1 MKKIIEL
8 INVEKKYKS
17 KVILKNV
24 NYSFYESKLY
34 VIKGKSGAGKTTLMS
49 IIGLINKLT
58 SGEIIIDGH
67 MVSDLKDSDKSKIRN
82 KTIGFVFQNYF
93 LHPYLNALDN
103 VKLPLYAN
111 DDIFDEK
118 KVFNLFS
125 KLDIKNFCSSFPRE
139 MSGGECQRVAIAR
152 ALVNEPKIILCDEPT
167 GSLDEENA
175 NEVIKILV
183 EERNNGKC
191 VIVVTH
197 SNIFDKYA
205 DKIIKIENKNIKEV
219 A

>member
-8 INVEKKYKS
+8 INVEKKYKN
-17 KVILKNV
+17 KVILKNI
-24 NYSFYESKLY
+24 NYSFYEGNLY

-49 IIGLINKLT
+49 IIGLINKLS

-67 MVSDLKDSDKSKIRN
+67 MVSSLKDSIKSKIRN
-82 KTIGFVFQNYF
+82 KTIGFVFQNYY

-111 DDIFDEK
+111 ADIFDEK
-118 KVFNLFS
+118 KVLNLFS
-125 KLDIKNFCSSFPRE
+125 KLDIKNLCNSFPRE

-152 ALVNEPKIILCDEPT
+152 ALVNEPEIILCDEPT

-175 NEVIKILV
+175 SEVIKILID
-183 EERNNGKC
+183 ERNNGKC

-197 SNIFDKYA
+197 SNIFDRFA
-205 DKIIKIENKNIKEV
+205 DKIIKIENKRIKEV